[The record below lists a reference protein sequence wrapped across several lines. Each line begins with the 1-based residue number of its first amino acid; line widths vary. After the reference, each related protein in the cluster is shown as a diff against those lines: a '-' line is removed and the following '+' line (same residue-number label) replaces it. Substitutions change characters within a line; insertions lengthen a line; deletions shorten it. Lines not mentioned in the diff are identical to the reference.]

1 MLITKNVFFYSGN
14 FPFFYLQ
21 LVVIWCSEFF
31 YIYVVNID
39 EVWFLIYIEAS
50 IKDFGLINKE
60 TFLQNLNHMCLLQAA
75 Y

>member
-1 MLITKNVFFYSGN
+1 MFFFYSGN